1 MKNRFAL
8 LLFLGLAGIYLTT
21 CLIAPKDIFAVEHD
35 IILNADT
42 EKLFNQVN
50 NIEHWP
56 YWNDW
61 LIDANEDALTFS
73 RNIVGKG
80 ALLQFDLL
88 TGSGELEIIKS
99 ERNRLVQTRTFFKN
113 WSGTVHSKYT
123 FEPMGQNRTRVRL
136 KVHNSDNTN
145 FLVRGILYLNKAQQ
159 NIEQNTLSALK
170 NLESESKKQQGL
182 H

>member
-42 EKLFNQVN
+42 EKIFNQVN
-50 NIEHWP
+50 NIEYWP
-56 YWNDW
+56 SWNDW

-80 ALLQFDLL
+80 ALLQFDL
-88 TGSGELEIIKS
+88 
-99 ERNRLVQTRTFFKN
+99 
-113 WSGTVHSKYT
+113 
-123 FEPMGQNRTRVRL
+123 
-136 KVHNSDNTN
+136 
-145 FLVRGILYLNKAQQ
+145 
-159 NIEQNTLSALK
+159 
-170 NLESESKKQQGL
+170 
-182 H
+182 

>member
-8 LLFLGLAGIYLTT
+8 LLFLGLAGIYLIT

-50 NIEHWP
+50 NLEHWP

-61 LIDANEDALTFS
+61 LIDTNEDALTFS

-80 ALLQFDLL
+80 AVLQFDLV
-88 TGSGELEIIKS
+88 TGSGKLEIIKS

-123 FEPMGQNRTRVRL
+123 FEPMGQNRTRVKL
-136 KVHNSDNTN
+136 KVNNSDNTN
-145 FLVRGILYLNKAQQ
+145 FLVRGILYLNKAKQ
-159 NIEQNTLSALK
+159 NIEQSTLSALK
-170 NLESESKKQQGL
+170 NLESENKKQQGL